1 MRVTVI
7 ILASERLPDVD
18 ERVRQVQ
25 QAARETIVA
34 IDGPPYG
41 LALKRDLARAAD
53 QGFTH
58 AIAFDIARHSLD
70 DLPRFFE
77 AIEKHPGAIITG
89 VRPHK
94 NGAMPLPARVARF
107 FADLWTWGE
116 SRRWTRDSPHGY
128 RAYPLEICSDLV
140 LRSDRLEIDVELLV
154 KSIWAGVD
162 VVQIP
167 LSPLPKDQLS
177 SKLLPITQ
185 LARFAG
191 NSMILL
197 THRLLLPAPML
208 ETMYRKGVAHL
219 GFFRQTWQFARDAIA
234 HHSAYPAKF
243 SAAVGVGVFFGIV
256 PLWGIQMIVA
266 SLVAHFLGLSKAIV
280 VASSNISFPA
290 MLPFI
295 VYASL
300 LIGHLL
306 HTGQMKDLPK
316 LSELTPSTLLQSL
329 GEYVIGSIVLA
340 VAAGLLAFAFSYV
353 SATII
358 RVVGIR
364 RLRRA
369 DPC

>member
-7 ILASERLPDVD
+7 ILASDRLPDVD

-34 IDGPPYG
+34 IDGRPYG
-41 LALKRDLARAAD
+41 MAVKRDLARAVD

-58 AIAFDIARHSLD
+58 AIAFDVARHTLD

-77 AIEKHPGAIITG
+77 VIEQHPEAIITG
-89 VRPHK
+89 VRPHQ
-94 NGAMPLPARVARF
+94 NGAMPLPTRIARF

-116 SRRWTRDSPHGY
+116 SRRWIHDSPHGY

-140 LRSDRLEIDVELLV
+140 LRSDQLEIDVELLV

-167 LSPLPKDQLS
+167 LSPLPKEQS
-177 SKLLPITQ
+177 SSHLLPFTQIT
-185 LARFAG
+185 RFAG

-219 GFFRQTWQFARDAIA
+219 GLFRQIWQFSRDAIA
-234 HHSAYPAKF
+234 HHSAHPSRF

-256 PLWGIQMIVA
+256 PLWGVQMFVA
-266 SLVAHFLGLSKAIV
+266 SLAAHFLGLSKAIV
-280 VASSNISFPA
+280 VAASNISFPA

-300 LIGHLL
+300 LIGHVL
-306 HTGQMKDLPK
+306 HTGEMKSLPK
-316 LSELTPSTLLQSL
+316 LSELKPAMLLQSL
-329 GEYVIGSIVLA
+329 GEYVLGSIVLA

-364 RLRRA
+364 KLRRG